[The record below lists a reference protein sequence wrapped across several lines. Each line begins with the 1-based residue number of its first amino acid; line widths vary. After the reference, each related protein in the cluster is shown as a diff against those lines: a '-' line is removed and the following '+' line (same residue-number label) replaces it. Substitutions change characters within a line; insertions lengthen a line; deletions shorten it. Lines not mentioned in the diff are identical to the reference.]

1 MRTSMRA
8 GTMIFAATASLC
20 LAPVSLAQ
28 AGSPAALR
36 TKAEAAVASKLA
48 ERASM
53 VAGSMAEPVYLGVE
67 KGMSKY
73 RVDYSW
79 RGSWGGVSP
88 GRAFILVTGQGQVD
102 CVKFKENAGYCSP
115 VMTPARLAEQERVA
129 REIQARIAAQ
139 AAANRKSAARSGERA
154 SIGLWPAE
162 RRPSPKTVRERN
174 CLSVRYLGGTSTTYR
189 GGNPRTRPE
198 GHTDRN
204 YAYENICATQVVMY
218 YHDLV
223 ASGDA
228 IAAALAGQKA
238 RPTEFRAELD
248 PRGIV
253 LFRCTSVGEAF
264 YCTPNG

>member
-1 MRTSMRA
+1 MRTALRTGA
-8 GTMIFAATASLC
+8 ILFAATASLC
-20 LAPVSLAQ
+20 LAPASLAQ
-28 AGSPAALR
+28 TASPAALR
-36 TKAEAAVASKLA
+36 PRAEAAVASKLA
-48 ERASM
+48 DSAAM
-53 VAGSMAEPVYLGVE
+53 VTGSMADPVYLGVE
-67 KGMSKY
+67 KGMGKY

-102 CVKFKENAGYCSP
+102 CVKFKENATYCSP
-115 VMTPARLAEQERVA
+115 VMTPARIAERDRVS
-129 REIQARIAAQ
+129 RQIESRIAAQ

-154 SIGLWPAE
+154 SIGLWPTE

-204 YAYENICATQVVMY
+204 YAYENICASQVVMY

-223 ASGDA
+223 VSGDA
-228 IAAALAGQKA
+228 IAAALAGRKA
-238 RPTEFRAELD
+238 SPTEFRAELD

-264 YCTPNG
+264 DCTPNG

>member
-1 MRTSMRA
+1 MRTALRTGA
-8 GTMIFAATASLC
+8 ILFAATASLC
-20 LAPVSLAQ
+20 LAPIALAQ
-28 AGSPAALR
+28 TVAPAALR
-36 TKAEAAVASKLA
+36 PKAEAAVASKLSD
-48 ERASM
+48 RAAM
-53 VAGSMAEPVYLGVE
+53 VAGSMADPVYLGVE

-88 GRAFILVTGQGQVD
+88 GRAFVLVTGQGQVD
-102 CVKFKENAGYCSP
+102 CVKFKENATYCSP
-115 VMTPARLAEQERVA
+115 VMTPARIAERDRVS
-129 REIQARIAAQ
+129 RQIEGRIAAV
-139 AAANRKSAARSGERA
+139 AAANRTSAARSGERA
-154 SIGLWPAE
+154 SIGLWPTE

-204 YAYENICATQVVMY
+204 YAYENICPSQVVMY

-223 ASGDA
+223 VSGDA
-228 IAAALAGQKA
+228 IAAALAGRKA
-238 RPTEFRAELD
+238 SPTEFRAELD